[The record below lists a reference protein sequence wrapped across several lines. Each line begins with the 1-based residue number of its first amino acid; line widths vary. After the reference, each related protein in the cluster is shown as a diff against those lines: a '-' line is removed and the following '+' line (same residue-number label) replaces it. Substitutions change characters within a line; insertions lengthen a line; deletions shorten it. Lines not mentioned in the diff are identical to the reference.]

1 MPAESIEELEE
12 EETKVR
18 GKSHLHELEQ
28 RWQVALSEATGDA
41 EVEYLV
47 HHNRFRIRN
56 ISKSKEKKT
65 RHSIG
70 LY

>member
-28 RWQVALSEATGDA
+28 DSRWLSPRPRAMPM
-41 EVEYLV
+41 
-47 HHNRFRIRN
+47 
-56 ISKSKEKKT
+56 
-65 RHSIG
+65 
-70 LY
+70 